1 MLFKKKKFPK
11 LTSREVDIMNIL
23 WTSGKPLIASE
34 IADCRPD
41 LTINTVQAVLRKLLK
56 YQLVEVADIVYSGTV
71 LSRSYRPTITSEE
84 FAVHEVTSDY
94 LAFGMMRAINEKG
107 YSIPEDFGIVGYD
120 NIEISGYVNPRLTTV
135 EQNQK
140 LFGKTLWSVITDYN
154 KTGKYQNIE
163 LPQKIKMRGSC

>member
-41 LTINTVQAVLRKLLK
+41 LTINAVQAVLRKLLK

-84 FAVHEVTSDY
+84 FAVHEMTSDY
-94 LAFGMMRAINEKG
+94 LAFE
-107 YSIPEDFGIVGYD
+107 
-120 NIEISGYVNPRLTTV
+120 
-135 EQNQK
+135 
-140 LFGKTLWSVITDYN
+140 KTLSKPLLVSALLDTEEDPVKARETID
-154 KTGKYQNIE
+154 E
-163 LPQKIKMRGSC
+163 LQKMLDEYKKDLEEQEQ

>member
-56 YQLVEVADIVYSGTV
+56 YQLVEVAD
-71 LSRSYRPTITSEE
+71 
-84 FAVHEVTSDY
+84 
-94 LAFGMMRAINEKG
+94 
-107 YSIPEDFGIVGYD
+107 DFLFSFLLGFLGF
-120 NIEISGYVNPRLTTV
+120 LTPV
-135 EQNQK
+135 
-140 LFGKTLWSVITDYN
+140 
-154 KTGKYQNIE
+154 
-163 LPQKIKMRGSC
+163 

>member
-84 FAVHEVTSDY
+84 ETIDELQKMLDEY
-94 LAFGMMRAINEKG
+94 KKDLE
-107 YSIPEDFGIVGYD
+107 
-120 NIEISGYVNPRLTTV
+120 
-135 EQNQK
+135 EQEQ
-140 LFGKTLWSVITDYN
+140 
-154 KTGKYQNIE
+154 
-163 LPQKIKMRGSC
+163 

>member
-41 LTINTVQAVLRKLLK
+41 LTINTVQAVLRKLL
-56 YQLVEVADIVYSGTV
+56 VEVADIVYSGTV

-94 LAFGMMRAINEKG
+94 LAFE
-107 YSIPEDFGIVGYD
+107 
-120 NIEISGYVNPRLTTV
+120 
-135 EQNQK
+135 
-140 LFGKTLWSVITDYN
+140 KTLSKPLLVSALLDTEEDPVKARETID
-154 KTGKYQNIE
+154 E
-163 LPQKIKMRGSC
+163 LQKMLDEYKKNLEEQEP

>member
-71 LSRSYRPTITSEE
+71 LSRSYRPTITSENAFE
-84 FAVHEVTSDY
+84 TVTG
-94 LAFGMMRAINEKG
+94 LCAFRHGGR
-107 YSIPEDFGIVGYD
+107 SCQ
-120 NIEISGYVNPRLTTV
+120 S
-135 EQNQK
+135 
-140 LFGKTLWSVITDYN
+140 
-154 KTGKYQNIE
+154 TGND
-163 LPQKIKMRGSC
+163 

>member
-94 LAFGMMRAINEKG
+94 LDTE
-107 YSIPEDFGIVGYD
+107 EDPVKARETIDELQKMLDEYKK
-120 NIEISGYVNPRLTTV
+120 NLE
-135 EQNQK
+135 EQ
-140 LFGKTLWSVITDYN
+140 
-154 KTGKYQNIE
+154 E
-163 LPQKIKMRGSC
+163 P